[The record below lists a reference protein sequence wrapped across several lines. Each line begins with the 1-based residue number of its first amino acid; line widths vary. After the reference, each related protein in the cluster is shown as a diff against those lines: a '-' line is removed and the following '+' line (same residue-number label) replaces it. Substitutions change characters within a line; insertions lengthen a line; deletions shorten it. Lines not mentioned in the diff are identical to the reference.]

1 MSVSPLTILG
11 IKAMTANYA
20 ALQTTGHNIA
30 NANVQGFSRQQAEL
44 ATAKGQFSGGGFF
57 GMGVDVTTISRAHST
72 FLSREAT
79 AAGTLASMD
88 AARLSLLRRM
98 EGTFKTGDE
107 GLGYAATNLLNG
119 FAELATRPGDLALRQ
134 VVLARSNDMAT
145 RFAGAGGEL
154 DNLQDS
160 IKNELTAAIDEVN
173 GLAISLARINDQMV
187 GLRTLGQP
195 PNDLLDERDR
205 LLTRLNNL
213 VKVST
218 VDSADGTTSVFV
230 AGGQSLVLG
239 SRASTLRLGQEPAD
253 PSRMALMLREGSADR
268 QIGSSG
274 LGGGSIAGLLRFQN
288 EDLVDARNLI
298 GRMALAVGMAVNA
311 QQALGTSLNSA
322 PGNPPP
328 DFFALGPSR
337 ALAHTRNA
345 PGPDGKP
352 LARVDLRITDPA
364 AVKPSDYLLQQD
376 AADPGLWRI
385 TRLVGG
391 QPSRDPADR
400 SDAFDPASL
409 PAGEISFQGMTL
421 RFASPLPQHGD
432 RFTLQPAARAANG
445 VRALIDDPRDIAAA
459 SAQVAFAA
467 SGNVGTGT
475 VAQLAFEPGGPPVPD
490 GRVTIRFTDD
500 AGSYAWELRDA
511 GGNLL
516 GGDSGTWVPGQPLPA
531 PPQQINGFALTL
543 AGVPRQGDAFE
554 VVPTPPEALASNN
567 GNALLLTA
575 LRDAALA
582 EGRNLT
588 DAWALTLA
596 DVGVR
601 VRSAVTSADISG
613 AVARQAE
620 NARSSLS
627 GVNMDEEAARL
638 IQFQQSYQAAAKVL
652 QVAQTLLDTVLQT
665 IGR

>member
-1 MSVSPLTILG
+1 MAVSTLTILG
-11 IKAMTANYA
+11 VKAMTANYA

-30 NANVQGFSRQQAEL
+30 NANVAGYSRQQAEF
-44 ATAKGQFSGGGFF
+44 ATAKGQFSGAGFF
-57 GMGVDVTTISRAHST
+57 GMGVDVTTISRAHSV
-72 FLSREAT
+72 FLNREAT
-79 AAGTLASMD
+79 AAGSLAAMD

-107 GLGYAATNLLNG
+107 GLGYAATNFLNG

-134 VVLARSNDMAT
+134 VVLARANDMAA
-145 RFAGAGGEL
+145 RFAAAGGEL
-154 DNLQDS
+154 DSLQDS

-173 GLAISLARINDQMV
+173 GIATSLARINEQMV
-187 GLRTLGQP
+187 GLRVLGQP

-205 LLTRLNNL
+205 MLSRLNSL

-218 VDSADGTTSVFV
+218 VESGDGTTSVFV

-239 SRASTLRLGQEPAD
+239 SRTSTLRLGQEPTD
-253 PSRMALMLREGSADR
+253 PSRMALMLREGNADR
-268 QIGSSG
+268 QIGG
-274 LGGGSIAGLLRFQN
+274 GLLGGGSIAGLLRFQN
-288 EDLVDARNLI
+288 EDLVDARNLV
-298 GRMALAVGMAVNA
+298 GRMALAVGMAVNT

-352 LARVDLRITDPA
+352 LAEVGLRITDPA
-364 AVKPSDYLLQQD
+364 AVKPSDYVLQQD
-376 AADPGLWRI
+376 PADPSQWRI

-400 SDAFDPASL
+400 SEAFDPASL
-409 PAGEISFQGMTL
+409 PDGEFSFQGMTL
-421 RFASPLPQHGD
+421 RFDSPLPQDGD

-445 VRALIDDPRDIAAA
+445 LRALIDDPRDVAAA

-467 SGNVGTGT
+467 SGNTGTGV
-475 VAQLAFEPGGPPVPD
+475 VAQLAFAREGIPVPD
-490 GRVTIRFTDD
+490 ASVRIRFDD
-500 AGSYAWELRDA
+500 DNGGYSWELLDT
-511 GGNLL
+511 GGVVI
-516 GGDSGTWVPGQPLPA
+516 GGGSGQWVAGQPIPA
-531 PPQQINGFALTL
+531 PPDEINGFALTL
-543 AGVPRQGDAFE
+543 AGVPRAGDVFD
-554 VVPTPPEALASNN
+554 VVPTPPDALASNN

-582 EGRNLT
+582 DGRNLT
-588 DAWALTLA
+588 DAWALALA

-601 VRSAVTSADISG
+601 VRSAATSADISG
-613 AVARQAE
+613 AVARQTE
-620 NARSSLS
+620 NARSSLT
-627 GVNMDEEAARL
+627 GVNMDEEAARM
-638 IQFQQSYQAAAKVL
+638 IQYQQSYQAAAKVL

-665 IGR
+665 TGR